1 MLAETVLGRPADIRS
16 EEPSRP
22 VGKYEGG
29 KTKRV
34 LLVDDHDLF
43 RQVLVVVLERHAG
56 LDENL
61 QAASIAEARTI
72 VDGHDDDLLALAV
85 VDVGLPDGDVR
96 GLIGELRRRN
106 VPVLAITPNEK
117 PARSTGAHEADEMI
131 TTAASSDDIFGAARR
146 LVGGQ

>member
-1 MLAETVLGRPADIRS
+1 MLAETVSGRPADIRS

-22 VGKYEGG
+22 VGKHGG
-29 KTKRV
+29 RTKRV

-43 RQVLVVVLERHAG
+43 RQVLAVVLERHAS

-61 QAASIAEARTI
+61 QADSVAEARAI
-72 VDGHDDDLLALAV
+72 LDGHDDELPALAV
-85 VDVGLPDGDVR
+85 VDLDLPDGDVS

-106 VPVLAITPNEK
+106 VPVLAMTQNGK
-117 PARSTGAHEADEMI
+117 QARSAGSSEANEML
-131 TTAASSDDIFGAARR
+131 TTAASSDDILGAARR